1 MFTVL
6 GNFSLSWH
14 FKINFVGKLKIIKV
28 DLEEKKKTHLNNIW
42 WQKGNIPAWLWKNV
56 QETYN
61 VHEMFVCVSV
71 VPLLKTRLLASNI
84 GIPLDF
90 CFVLMFQC
98 FFLYFNL
105 KLVWIL
111 GSMQTILLF
120 IPAEYAGGGSV
131 AVAVGI
137 SGR

>member
-1 MFTVL
+1 MLISILHLVGLKRTRYSKCHKHHEQRSCKLFTVL

-28 DLEEKKKTHLNNIW
+28 DLEKKKKTHLNNIW
-42 WQKGNIPAWLWKNV
+42 WQKGNIPAWLWKNL

-98 FFLYFNL
+98 FFLFYF
-105 KLVWIL
+105 
-111 GSMQTILLF
+111 
-120 IPAEYAGGGSV
+120 
-131 AVAVGI
+131 
-137 SGR
+137 